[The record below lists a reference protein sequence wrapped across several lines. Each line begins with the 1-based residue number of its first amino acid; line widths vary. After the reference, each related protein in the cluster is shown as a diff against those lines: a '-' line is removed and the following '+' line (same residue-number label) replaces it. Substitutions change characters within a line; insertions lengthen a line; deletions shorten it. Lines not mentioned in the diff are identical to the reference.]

1 MAWLLETASQSLGKR
16 LVSLLNDR
24 PWTHSF
30 SLFCCMK
37 VWCPSTQIKTRME
50 GMEERTTLLMSVL
63 LLVTINI
70 LWKKELLFLCLQ
82 FSRLILGK
90 TRLEWKATCA
100 TYLTVSS
107 LFSLFVSWS
116 RREFLKHCSLPG
128 IQSLRLHYS
137 LWRKRGGGGRE
148 CGVSS
153 LEEKLLQ
160 DYVQWTRLL
169 KRDTSLEQVSS
180 LVYCRL
186 LLRILSFSLF
196 IVNVCL

>member
-1 MAWLLETASQSLGKR
+1 MAWLLETASQSLFKR

-100 TYLTVSS
+100 TYLTVFY
-107 LFSLFVSWS
+107 LFSLRLLIQERVLEALLSAWNS
-116 RREFLKHCSLPG
+116 VTTITLQSVKEKRR
-128 IQSLRLHYS
+128 R
-137 LWRKRGGGGRE
+137 RKRVWGEQFGERSFSRITYNERG
-148 CGVSS
+148 C
-153 LEEKLLQ
+153 
-160 DYVQWTRLL
+160 W
-169 KRDTSLEQVSS
+169 RDTSLERVSS

-186 LLRILSFSLF
+186 LLRILSFSLS